1 MGESRTARSV
11 RNIIWAFINKIVVII
26 MPFVVRTVI
35 LYKLGAEYTGVNS
48 LFTSLLAMLSLA
60 ELGFSNAMVYC
71 MYEPIHN
78 NDTETICAIM
88 KLYKRIYRMI
98 GLFILN
104 AGIVV
109 LFFVPKFIKGPV
121 PTDINI
127 YILYLMYLV
136 NTVVSYF
143 LFAYKASLLTA
154 YQRNDIISMVGVS
167 CNMIMY
173 IIQIAN
179 LLLISN
185 FYAYTVV
192 LPVCTIATNIIYEC
206 VSKKL
211 YPEIVCCGE
220 VTFDLK
226 SKIKKRVI
234 GVMLYKFSS
243 TTRTSFD
250 SVIISSFLGLT
261 ILTQYQNYFMIISSA
276 IGVLSVISNAV
287 TASVGEAIV
296 SKCIDDNYND
306 FRKFVFIYMWL
317 SGFCAVCIY
326 VMIQPFMRLWV
337 GEQLMLDSTM
347 TILFTVYFYAQT
359 MGDMVFLY
367 RTAAGLWW
375 QDRIRPVVET
385 VTNILL
391 NFLFVKMWGIY
402 GVILATITTLFF
414 INFFWG
420 AQVLFKHYFKRNM
433 NEYLRIQIVQA
444 VITCVCC
451 SVTGYICSNL
461 SNEII
466 SSVWKMVLCIIV
478 PNVIYYLCYYRSSI
492 FKEAKNFGISI
503 INTVQL

>member
-1 MGESRTARSV
+1 
-11 RNIIWAFINKIVVII
+11 

-71 MYEPIHN
+71 MYGPIHN
-78 NDTETICAIM
+78 NDSQTICAIM
-88 KLYKRIYRMI
+88 KLYKRIYRII

-109 LFFVPKFIKGPV
+109 LPFLPKFIKGTV
-121 PTDINI
+121 PADINI

-136 NTVVSYF
+136 NTSVSYF

-173 IIQIAN
+173 MIQIAS
-179 LLLISN
+179 LLLMSN
-185 FYAYTVV
+185 IYVYTVI

-206 VSKKL
+206 VSRKL
-211 YPEIVCCGE
+211 YPKIVCCGE
-220 VTFDLK
+220 VTVDLK

-234 GVMLYKFSS
+234 GLMLYKFSS

-261 ILTQYQNYFMIISSA
+261 ILTQYQNYFMIISSV
-276 IGVLSVISNAV
+276 IGVLSAISNAV
-287 TASVGEAIV
+287 TASVGDSIV
-296 SKCIDDNYND
+296 SKCADDNYTD

-317 SGFCAVCIY
+317 SGFCTVSIY
-326 VMIQPFMRLWV
+326 VMIQPFMRMWV

-347 TILFTVYFYAQT
+347 TILFTVYFYVQT

-375 QDRIRPVVET
+375 QDRMRPVVET
-385 VTNILL
+385 AANILL

-402 GVILATITTLFF
+402 GVILATIVTLFF

-420 AQVLFKHYFKRNM
+420 AEVLFKYYFKRNM
-433 NEYLRIQIVQA
+433 NEYLRIQVVQA

-451 SVTGYICSNL
+451 SVTGYICLNL
-461 SNEII
+461 SNGIFAFAG
-466 SSVWKMVLCIIV
+466 KMAVCVIV
-478 PNVIYYLCYYRSSI
+478 PNAIYYLCYCRSNI
-492 FKEAKNFGISI
+492 FKEAKDFGISI
-503 INTVQL
+503 VNAARPS